1 MAKYTGA
8 KCRLCRREGG
18 KLFLKG
24 ERCFTMKCSMEPK
37 RRPYPPG
44 EHGFGR
50 RKASEYG
57 LQLREKQK
65 VRRIYGILEK
75 QFRNYF
81 AKADRQRGVTG
92 ENLLRLLEQRLDNAV
107 YRMGFSSTRAE
118 ARQLVRHRHFQLNGR
133 RVNIP
138 SMQLKVD
145 DEVTVVDKSRKIDI
159 INKSLNA
166 VERRGIPAWL
176 ELDRKEYKGTVKQLP
191 SREDIQLDVN
201 EQLIVELY
209 SK

>member
-1 MAKYTGA
+1 MAKYTGP

-24 ERCFTMKCSMEPK
+24 ERCFTAKCAMEQK

-50 RKASEYG
+50 KKRSEYG

-75 QFRNYF
+75 QFRGYF
-81 AKADRQRGVTG
+81 KKADGQKGVTG
-92 ENLLRLLEQRLDNAV
+92 ENLLRLLELRFDNIIYRL
-107 YRMGFSSTRAE
+107 GFASSRAE
-118 ARQLVRHRHFQLNGR
+118 ARQLIRHKHFTLNGKR
-133 RVNIP
+133 ANVGSIQLRVNDEIGVNEK
-138 SMQLKVD
+138 SKKVQTINNSL
-145 DEVTVVDKSRKIDI
+145 EVI
-159 INKSLNA
+159 
-166 VERRGIPAWL
+166 ERRGVPAWL
-176 ELDRKEYKGTVKQLP
+176 ELNKGEYKATVKQLP
-191 SREDIQLDVN
+191 SREDIQLDIN
-201 EQLIVELY
+201 ERLIVELY

>member
-8 KCRLCRREGG
+8 KCRQCRREGG

-24 ERCFTMKCSMEPK
+24 ERCFTTKCVMEQK

-50 RKASEYG
+50 HKVTEYG

-65 VRRIYGILEK
+65 VRRIYGVLEK

-81 AKADRQRGVTG
+81 AKADRQKGITG
-92 ENLLRLLEQRLDNAV
+92 ENLLRLLEQRLDNVV
-107 YRMGFSSTRAE
+107 YRLGFAATRSQ
-118 ARQLVRHRHFQLNGR
+118 ARQLVRHRHFSMNGH
-133 RVNIP
+133 RVSIP
-138 SMQLKVD
+138 SMQVRPG
-145 DEVTVVDKSRKIDI
+145 DEIQIIEKSRKLSIFQENVAGI
-159 INKSLNA
+159 
-166 VERRGIPAWL
+166 ERRGIPGWL
-176 ELDRKEYKGTVKQLP
+176 ELDPKALKGSIKQPP
-191 SREDIQLDVN
+191 SREDIQLDIN
-201 EQLIVELY
+201 ERLIVELY